1 MYDCE
6 IHSLESNETEGS
18 KTQMISKEQFLTI
31 KRLKQEG
38 VPIAAIAR
46 RIGISEPTTRKWA
59 NRSEAGFDELKKD
72 DIGCLWW
79 MRISAIS
86 CWYFYDFLSKFPRN
100 QNMYPVSYIF
110 PYPLFLHRITSVE
123 RQKKQVHGPIFGHAP
138 ASFG

>member
-1 MYDCE
+1 M
-6 IHSLESNETEGS
+6 IVRGTLWNQTNIEGG

-59 NRSEAGFDELKKD
+59 NMSEAGFDELKKD

-123 RQKKQVHGPIFGHAP
+123 RQKK
-138 ASFG
+138 

>member
-1 MYDCE
+1 M
-6 IHSLESNETEGS
+6 IVRGTLWNQTNIEGG

-31 KRLKQEG
+31 KRLKQED

-59 NRSEAGFDELKKD
+59 NMSEAGFDELKLNKGVKWQIEQLEQLD
-72 DIGCLWW
+72 WIH
-79 MRISAIS
+79 
-86 CWYFYDFLSKFPRN
+86 YFYDFLSKFPRN